1 MIVEVIADKVS
12 ELGVTWAVTDPS
24 GNSPLAV
31 TNFPAFGAGVAQ
43 IAGALGGGDG
53 IPPEAGSLLGEGVT
67 FGVGRI
73 SDTGV
78 SFAAILRALQGN
90 ADTNIIS
97 TPTLVTLDN
106 EEASINVGQEVPFV
120 TGSFSNTG
128 SVGGAVNPFQTIQRE
143 QVGVKLVITPQ
154 INEGSSLLLK
164 ISQEISS
171 IASSAEG
178 AVDLVTNERIIETTV
193 IVEDG
198 GILVLGGLIEDVLRE
213 TDQRVPILGSIP
225 FLGALFRSRTTDKVK
240 TNLMIFI
247 RPTILRN
254 KVQTALVT
262 NAKYNYIREVQ
273 QQGRGGQ
280 GGRVAIMPFENRPLL
295 PPLETEPGTIDLRGL
310 GEQVTEE
317 DLQLDVSQ

>member
-1 MIVEVIADKVS
+1 MGIVDKLDIRRAQVLVEAMIVEVIADKVS
-12 ELGVTWAVTDPS
+12 ELGVTWAVGSNDS
-24 GNSPLAV
+24 NSPVAA
-31 TNFPAFGAGVAQ
+31 TNFPDFGAGVVQ
-43 IAGALGGGDG
+43 LAGASAGDG
-53 IPPEAGSLLGEGVT
+53 TVNPGGLIGEGIT
-67 FGVGRI
+67 MGVGRI

-97 TPTLVTLDN
+97 TPTLVTTDN

-154 INEGSSLLLK
+154 INEGDSLLLK
-164 ISQEISS
+164 VQQEISS
-171 IASSAEG
+171 IAQSAEG
-178 AVDLVTNERIIETTV
+178 AVDLITNERIVETTV

-213 TDQRVPILGSIP
+213 SDQRVPVLGSIP
-225 FLGALFRSRTTDKVK
+225 VIGALFRSRTTDKVK

-247 RPTILRN
+247 RPKILRN
-254 KVQTALVT
+254 SMQTA
-262 NAKYNYIREVQ
+262 
-273 QQGRGGQ
+273 
-280 GGRVAIMPFENRPLL
+280 F
-295 PPLETEPGTIDLRGL
+295 
-310 GEQVTEE
+310 
-317 DLQLDVSQ
+317 